1 MQTIINSEKEIGVI
15 INKPITL
22 RQVIRETLN
31 ASYNGHNEGCLNCAE
46 INELID
52 HFVQDGNFKIYKIKE
67 SVMDS
72 RGRDIEQDCCHY
84 FARKEFA
91 EEKIQELIN
100 KTKQYYFK
108 RHYEIEEIDV
118 KIWFNC
124 PVG

>member
-84 FARKEFA
+84 FMRKEFA
-91 EEKIQELIN
+91 EEKIQELKN
-100 KTKQYYFK
+100 KTKQDYFK
-108 RHYEIEEIDV
+108 RYYEIEEIDV
-118 KIWFNC
+118 KI
-124 PVG
+124 